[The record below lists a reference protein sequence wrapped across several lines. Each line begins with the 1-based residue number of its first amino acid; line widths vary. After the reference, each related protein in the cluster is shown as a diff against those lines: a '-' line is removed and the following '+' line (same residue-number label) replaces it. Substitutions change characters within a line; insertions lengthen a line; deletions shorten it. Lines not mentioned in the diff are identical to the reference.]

1 MVRLCKQIHE
11 EAADQDGA
19 SLSLSLPPSLML
31 WCDRALV
38 RIAITNLVSNA
49 CRYSPA
55 HTTVVLKIELVDGFV
70 HVLVQDQ
77 GPGIADSEKAHLF
90 KRFFRGQHAQH
101 LQGTGL
107 GLYLVQAIAK
117 RHGGSVSVR
126 NLPDRGCE
134 FCLRLPNKSD
144 KQLGT

>member
-1 MVRLCKQIHE
+1 MPLE
-11 EAADQDGA
+11 
-19 SLSLSLPPSLML
+19 LTL

-55 HTTVVLKIELVDGFV
+55 HTTVALKIELMDGFV
-70 HVLVQDQ
+70 NVRVQDQ
-77 GPGIADSEKAHLF
+77 GPGIADSEKAQLF

-126 NLPDRGCE
+126 NLPVRGCE
-134 FCLRLPNKSD
+134 FCLRLPH
-144 KQLGT
+144 